1 MTPTDPKILVW
12 DAPVRAFHWLLVI
25 SFVGAYLSAESET
38 WRLLHVTLGY
48 TMGGLIGFRLVWGVL
63 GTRYARFGSFVRGPS
78 AVRSYVKGLVAGR
91 PAHFIGHNPA
101 GALAIVLLLLLGA
114 AIVASGYA
122 VYNEIGGEL
131 LGELHEVVGNAMLV
145 VVGVHMVGV
154 AAASY
159 LHRENLPRAMVTGFK
174 QAKPSEGIAHAW
186 WSVALA
192 LVLAFA
198 AFWYLQW
205 RSAPQVLGL
214 AQTTHALPQGLLGHS
229 PSQLPQPVQ
238 RA

>member
-1 MTPTDPKILVW
+1 MTSYESKILVW

-101 GALAIVLLLLLGA
+101 GALAIVLLLLGA

-159 LHRENLPRAMVTGFK
+159 LHRENLPRSMVTGVK
-174 QAKPSEGIAHAW
+174 QGHVSEGQRIDRA
-186 WSVALA
+186 ALQKR
-192 LVLAFA
+192 L
-198 AFWYLQW
+198 
-205 RSAPQVLGL
+205 
-214 AQTTHALPQGLLGHS
+214 
-229 PSQLPQPVQ
+229 
-238 RA
+238 